1 MKDIAESWEKY
12 VQVGLRIGGTG
23 RNERG
28 SEGLEQDKRKSQDNC
43 RQLLNPL
50 DPVYFPEGG

>member
-50 DPVYFPEGG
+50 DPV